1 MTIDKFSSENYS
13 RFCKLYG
20 SQPVRLRRAKK
31 PLRRAKKPL
40 RTTSKPLRRANKP
53 LRRASKPLR
62 RAIISLRRSSQS
74 LRRSSQSLRRS
85 KQSLRRSNKPLRRS
99 NQSLRRSNQS
109 PWRSNQSV
117 ERTQNNPQEKNG
129 YKPSTKPAVSHL
141 MSHYECA
148 RHSIGTCIN
157 SEDCAHQCRLSAR
170 QLTKQPHVKRIRDRE
185 PSRLPLRKIV
195 LALRKR
201 KNR

>member
-1 MTIDKFSSENYS
+1 MLLLSSLLSPFHMETYPNLVSILNMTIDKFSSENYS

-31 PLRRAKKPL
+31 PLRRASKPL
-40 RTTSKPLRRANKP
+40 RRANKPLRRANKP

-62 RAIISLRRSSQS
+62 RAIISLRRSNQSLRRSSQS

-85 KQSLRRSNKPLRRS
+85 KQSLRRSNKSFRRS

-109 PWRSNQSV
+109 LWRSNQSL

-129 YKPSTKPAVSHL
+129 YQPSTKPAVSHNRSINYK
-141 MSHYECA
+141 MSHYKCA
-148 RHSIGTCIN
+148 RHSMYKFR
-157 SEDCAHQCRLSAR
+157 RLCTS
-170 QLTKQPHVKRIRDRE
+170 V
-185 PSRLPLRKIV
+185 
-195 LALRKR
+195 
-201 KNR
+201 